1 MYTKILVPLDG
12 SPRSEGIL
20 PYTRS
25 LAEACKIPVELL
37 HVIEPQI
44 IATFSDPAH
53 ARYADVVEADMRRNG
68 LAYLKTVAASLPGAA
83 AVRCAVHVGNPAEVI
98 VDSASGQAGTLI
110 TMSTHGR
117 SGIQRWLIGS
127 VADKVLR
134 GTTSH
139 LLLARTND
147 GPKSNE
153 KASLKTVIVPLDGSG
168 LAEAALPAV
177 VFLAKKMGL
186 EIVLVRAFIS
196 PSSALYATDEYVP
209 NLVELTEQARR
220 EVKGYLDGKVQQLQA
235 EGLSRVSYVL
245 VEGQAAAEIIELAHK
260 TPANLLAMSTHGRSG
275 VGRWVLGSV
284 TDRVVRYSGDAVL
297 VIPPPK
303 DK

>member
-1 MYTKILVPLDG
+1 MYERILVPLDG

-20 PYTRS
+20 PYTRA
-25 LAEACKIPVELL
+25 LANAHKIPLELL

-68 LAYLKTVAASLPGAA
+68 LAYLKTVAASLPNSV
-83 AVRCAVHVGNPAEVI
+83 AVRCSVHVGNPADAI
-98 VDSASGQAGTLI
+98 VDSAAGQAGTLI
-110 TMSTHGR
+110 TMATHGR

-127 VADKVLR
+127 VADKVLH

-139 LLLARTND
+139 LLLARTDTGRKN
-147 GPKSNE
+147 NE
-153 KASLKTVIVPLDGSG
+153 AAVLKTVIAPLDGSG
-168 LAEAALPAV
+168 LAETALPTV
-177 VFLAKKMGL
+177 VVLAKSMAL
-186 EIVLVRAFIS
+186 EIVLVRAFIP
-196 PSSALYATDEYVP
+196 PSGALYATDEYVP
-209 NLVELTEQARR
+209 NLVEITEQARR
-220 EVKGYLDGKVQQLQA
+220 EVKSYLEGKVEQLQA

-245 VEGQAAAEIIELAHK
+245 VEGQAAAEIIDLARK
-260 TPANLLAMSTHGRSG
+260 TPDNLVAMSTHGRSG

-284 TDRVVRYSGDAVL
+284 TDRVVRYAGDPVL

-303 DK
+303 AR

>member
-1 MYTKILVPLDG
+1 MYTRILVPLDG

-25 LAEACKIPVELL
+25 LAEAYKVPLELL

-44 IATFSDPAH
+44 ISTFSDPAH

-139 LLLARTND
+139 LLLARTSE
-147 GPKSNE
+147 GAKSDA
-153 KASLKTVIVPLDGSG
+153 KAPLKTVIVPLDGSS
-168 LAEAALPAV
+168 LAETALPAV
-177 VFLAKKMGL
+177 VFLAKKMAL
-186 EIVLVRAFIS
+186 EIVLVRAFIP
-196 PSSALYATDEYVP
+196 PSGALYATDEYVP
-209 NLVELTEQARR
+209 NLVEIMAQARQ
-220 EVKGYLDGKVQQLQA
+220 EVKGYLEGKVQQLQA
-235 EGLSRVSYVL
+235 EGLGRVSYLL
-245 VEGQAAAEIIELAHK
+245 VEGQAAAEIIELAQK
-260 TPANLLAMSTHGRSG
+260 TPDNLIAISTHGRSG

-284 TDRVVRYSGDAVL
+284 TDRVVRHSGNPVL
-297 VIPPPK
+297 VIPPAK
-303 DK
+303 SK